1 MSIQMNP
8 SDKNYCSNN
17 VVDEVPKVSSGPIKI
32 TLLFPK
38 ISKKFSLISEAGKK
52 MIHDPA
58 SSIQAEDK
66 AILGKR
72 KFESIEDSDETSH
85 KKRKI
90 SDSSSY
96 SIEDTLSNS
105 SSSSFEEEVSESK
118 VKKTAQVINKLNKG
132 PWLVDELT
140 RLNEAM
146 EKVED
151 STKDYWNTIAESV
164 MTRTSKQCRNKYY
177 EMSKE
182 KWSPREIA
190 ALKQGYQKHR
200 DNWSKIAETLKNRT
214 ESECKRKAST
224 LNLSGSKEW
233 TTEERDLLI
242 KLAQSYVNAKR
253 NINWNKISEKIPS
266 KTANQCRASWLV
278 LDPSLSKEPWTAE
291 EDAKLLSIL
300 DKYRITYKG
309 QPSIAWKELA
319 KELPGRSGV
328 ACAKR
333 YNRHLSEQ

>member
-1 MSIQMNP
+1 MNP
-8 SDKNYCSNN
+8 SDKNYCSKN
-17 VVDEVPKVSSGPIKI
+17 VVDEVPKVSSGPIKF

-38 ISKKFSLISEAGKK
+38 ISKKFSLISETGKK
-52 MIHDPA
+52 LIQDPA

-72 KFESIEDSDETSH
+72 KFESIENSDETSH

-90 SDSSSY
+90 SDSS
-96 SIEDTLSNS
+96 NS
-105 SSSSFEEEVSESK
+105 GLEETISDFSSFDEDVSESK
-118 VKKTAQVINKLNKG
+118 IKKTAREINKLNKG
-132 PWLVDELT
+132 PWLVDELA

-151 STKDYWNTIAESV
+151 SIKDYWNTIAASV

-182 KWSPREIA
+182 KWSSGEIA
-190 ALKQGYQKHR
+190 SLKQAYQKHR

-333 YNRHLSEQ
+333 YNRHLSDQ